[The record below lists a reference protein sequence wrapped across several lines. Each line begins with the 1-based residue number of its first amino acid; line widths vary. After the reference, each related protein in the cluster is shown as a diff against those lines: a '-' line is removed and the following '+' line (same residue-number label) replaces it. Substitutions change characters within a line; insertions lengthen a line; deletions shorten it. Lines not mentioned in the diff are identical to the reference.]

1 MLKKINNFL
10 IKYESLLA
18 GLVFM
23 ATVWGFTVLMM
34 I

>member
-10 IKYESLLA
+10 IKYENLLA

-23 ATVWGFTVLMM
+23 ATIWGFTVLMM

>member
-1 MLKKINNFL
+1 MVKKINNFL
-10 IKYESLLA
+10 IRHENLLA

-23 ATVWGFTVLMM
+23 GTVWGFTVLMM

>member
-1 MLKKINNFL
+1 MLKKVNNLL
-10 IKYESLLA
+10 IKYENLLA

-23 ATVWGFTVLMM
+23 GTVWGFTVLIM

>member
-1 MLKKINNFL
+1 MLKKINSFL

-23 ATVWGFTVLMM
+23 GTVWGFTVLMM